1 VHLRQLAGQ
10 VRYVL
15 RMGGVMAAQRVAL
28 PPRVRALLGFVCAL
42 VLVDTVFFTA
52 LTPLLPHYVHAA
64 GLSKAGAGILVA
76 AYPLGTLVGALPGG
90 LLTARLGARQVAVL
104 GLALMSVSTLLFGWS
119 SAAVALDAARFVQG
133 IGGACTWAAG
143 LAWLTTV
150 APEDRRG
157 ELIGIALGAAVGGA
171 LFGPV
176 VGAVADQVGTGPAF
190 SAAAVAGAVL
200 VVIALLV
207 PAPVG
212 EAEQGLRAALPA
224 VRDRDV
230 ATGMWL
236 TMLAGLAFGVLD
248 VLAPLRLSRLGATA
262 LLIGATFL
270 ASAALESGLSPLAGR
285 LSDRSGELVPIRL
298 SLAAAVVLSLL
309 APVAQPTAVLMTL
322 LIVGM
327 PAFGTLFAP
336 AMALLSAGA
345 RRLELN
351 QGLAFGMANLS
362 WAAGQAVAAGAGG
375 AIAQATSDIVPYALL
390 AGACLATL
398 IVLRPGRA
406 PAVARLAGDV
416 SGSGKVP
423 AELPDELR
431 LAGGDAAALRG
442 RNATG
447 RRRSSATGCC
457 RPDPGTRRPGRLPA
471 WSRWRARPAPCGRS
485 G

>member
-1 VHLRQLAGQ
+1 M
-10 VRYVL
+10 VR
-15 RMGGVMAAQRVAL
+15 QRVAL

-76 AYPLGTLVGALPGG
+76 AYPIGTLVGALPGG
-90 LLTARLGARQVAVL
+90 LLTGRLGARQVAVL

-119 SAAVALDAARFVQG
+119 SAAAALDAARFVQG
-133 IGGACTWAAG
+133 LGGACTWAAG
-143 LAWLTTV
+143 LAWLATV
-150 APEDRRG
+150 APKERRG
-157 ELIGIALGAAVGGA
+157 ELIGLALGAAVGGA

-176 VGAVADQVGTGPAF
+176 VGAVADQVGTGLAF

-200 VVIALLV
+200 IVAAFLV
-207 PAPVG
+207 PGPAG
-212 EAEQGLRAALPA
+212 EPEQALRAAWPA
-224 VRDRDV
+224 VRDRDIAV
-230 ATGMWL
+230 GMWL
-236 TMLAGLAFGVLD
+236 TMLAGIAFGVLD

-270 ASAALESGLSPLAGR
+270 ASAAIETGLSPLAGR
-285 LSDRSGELVPIRL
+285 LSDRRGELVPIRL

-309 APVAQPTAVLMTL
+309 APVAEPTAVLMVL

-327 PAFGTLFAP
+327 PAFGTLFTP

-345 RRLELN
+345 GRLELN

-362 WAAGQAVAAGAGG
+362 WAVGQAVAASAGG

-398 IVLRPGRA
+398 IVLRPGRSRPVPSHA
-406 PAVARLAGDV
+406 SLATC
-416 SGSGKVP
+416 P
-423 AELPDELR
+423 AEEPNELR
-431 LAGGDAAALRG
+431 TSVLAR
-442 RNATG
+442 
-447 RRRSSATGCC
+447 
-457 RPDPGTRRPGRLPA
+457 
-471 WSRWRARPAPCGRS
+471 
-485 G
+485 